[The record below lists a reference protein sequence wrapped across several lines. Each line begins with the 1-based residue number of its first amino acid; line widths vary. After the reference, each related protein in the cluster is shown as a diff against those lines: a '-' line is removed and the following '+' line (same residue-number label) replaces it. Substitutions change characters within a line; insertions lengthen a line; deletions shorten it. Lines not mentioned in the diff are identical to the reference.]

1 MATTKAA
8 WGSDV
13 IVDMLQALGI
23 DYIAINPGASY
34 RGFHDSLVN
43 YAEGR
48 PEIVLCNHEGIAI
61 AVAHG
66 YAHAAGKMMAA
77 AVHDVVGLL
86 NATERVYN
94 AWLDNAPMLVLGGTG
109 PVASELRRPG
119 GDWIHTALTQG
130 EAVREFTKFD
140 DQPSSVAAT
149 IDAMLRAYRVAET
162 NRGVGDAEALSIYAN
177 AFERDPGFYKF
188 TRTLEAYKKT
198 LGAKTS
204 IVLSPD
210 AEFFQ
215 LLERADR

>member
-8 WGSDV
+8 WGSDI

-94 AWLDNAPMLVLGGTG
+94 AWLDNARVSERRSCTRLGE
-109 PVASELRRPG
+109 PVRGERP
-119 GDWIHTALTQG
+119 TMPKL
-130 EAVREFTKFD
+130 
-140 DQPSSVAAT
+140 
-149 IDAMLRAYRVAET
+149 
-162 NRGVGDAEALSIYAN
+162 
-177 AFERDPGFYKF
+177 
-188 TRTLEAYKKT
+188 
-198 LGAKTS
+198 
-204 IVLSPD
+204 
-210 AEFFQ
+210 
-215 LLERADR
+215 